1 MKFTPRSETTRQFII
16 ESVANL
22 MNRQGYAGTSITD
35 LEKAT
40 GLTKGS
46 IYGNFE
52 NKEQIAYAVFDYNLL
67 RLRQAINSAMD
78 KCDTNKE
85 KILANITVYYGSMDS
100 SIGGCP
106 MMNTAVEA
114 DDTHDGLR
122 KRAADGLLRWKQDL
136 VTLIEKGIT
145 AKEFKKDT
153 DAQKTALTIIA
164 LIEGAILIGKATQN
178 PVFLDVILTS
188 AKETVHGISL
198 H

>member
-1 MKFTPRSETTRQFII
+1 
-16 ESVANL
+16 

-67 RLRQAINSAMD
+67 RLRQAINNAMEKSDTYKD
-78 KCDTNKE
+78 KL
-85 KILANITVYYGSMDS
+85 LANIAVYYGSMDS
-100 SIGGCP
+100 SGGGCP

-114 DDTHDGLR
+114 DDTHEGLR

-136 VTLIEKGIT
+136 VTVIEKGI
-145 AKEFKKDT
+145 AANEFKKDT

-178 PVFLDVILTS
+178 PVFLDIILTT
-188 AKETVHGISL
+188 AKETVQGISL

>member
-1 MKFTPRSETTRQFII
+1 
-16 ESVANL
+16 

-67 RLRQAINSAMD
+67 RLRQAIGSAMD
-78 KCDTNKE
+78 KCDTYKD
-85 KILANITVYYGSMDS
+85 KILANIAVYYGSMDS
-100 SIGGCP
+100 SVGGCP

-122 KRAADGLLRWKQDL
+122 KRAAEGFLRWKQDL
-136 VTLIEKGIT
+136 VSLIEKGM
-145 AKEFKKDT
+145 AAGEFKRDT
-153 DAQKTALTIIA
+153 DATKTALTIMA
-164 LIEGAILIGKATQN
+164 LIEGAILIGKAVQN

-188 AKETVHGISL
+188 AKETVKAISL